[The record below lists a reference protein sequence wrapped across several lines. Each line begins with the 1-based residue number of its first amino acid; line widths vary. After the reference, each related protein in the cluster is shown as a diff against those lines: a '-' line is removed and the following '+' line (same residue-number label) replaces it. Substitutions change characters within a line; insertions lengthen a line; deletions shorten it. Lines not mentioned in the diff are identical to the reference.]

1 MVTRSSLLQE
11 DYYWINQGFLCSQD
25 QKSNLDWPEQG
36 GKASGA
42 APRVGRGQN
51 YQLQGP
57 RLRPALHQPLFSAF
71 VWFSWACWPPSVLR
85 KQTLCILGGTRVQ
98 GQARTPIGQNR
109 GMCSPFCPGRWY
121 LFPGEGA
128 WECSQ
133 NRTVTKPCLMGFWQ
147 SPFWA
152 TSLPVQCFLDQMAC
166 LRLKLEWKFPE
177 LFYRVLYNMNFGAL
191 TNHSFTDSLF
201 HPTLISMC
209 LMPGSV
215 PGI

>member
-85 KQTLCILGGTRVQ
+85 KQTLCILGGNKSTRSGKNTYWPEQ
-98 GQARTPIGQNR
+98 GHVLTFLSREMVSISRRR
-109 GMCSPFCPGRWY
+109 GMGMFSK
-121 LFPGEGA
+121 
-128 WECSQ
+128 Q
-133 NRTVTKPCLMGFWQ
+133 N
-147 SPFWA
+147 S
-152 TSLPVQCFLDQMAC
+152 
-166 LRLKLEWKFPE
+166 
-177 LFYRVLYNMNFGAL
+177 Y
-191 TNHSFTDSLF
+191 
-201 HPTLISMC
+201 
-209 LMPGSV
+209 
-215 PGI
+215 